1 MKKGRGISLLSS
13 AVGLLLAAGVMTLFS
28 ACGPKADGTLMNCHN
43 AQIGAALCGICLA
56 VLFAIAAFAKNKAVV
71 LVCDAAALALSV
83 VTFMIPGVLVHICL
97 LSNMHC
103 QVRLK
108 PFTRGSAILIAVFA
122 LADILR
128 IIKEK
133 REQILTIFFC
143 PFAAEGCP
151 LFYISACN

>member
-43 AQIGAALCGICLA
+43 AQISAALCGICLA

-83 VTFMIPGVLVHICL
+83 VTFMILGVLVHICL

-133 REQILTIFFC
+133 REQILTIFCC

>member
-56 VLFAIAAFAKNKAVV
+56 VLFVIAAFAKNKAVV

-83 VTFMIPGVLVHICL
+83 VTFMILGVLVHICL

-133 REQILTIFFC
+133 REQILTIFCC

>member
-1 MKKGRGISLLSS
+1 MIMKKGRGISLLSS
-13 AVGLLLAAGVMTLFS
+13 AVGFLLAAGVMTLFS

-133 REQILTIFFC
+133 RE
-143 PFAAEGCP
+143 
-151 LFYISACN
+151 SRS

>member
-1 MKKGRGISLLSS
+1 MIEKSRVISLISS
-13 AVGLLLAAGVMTLFS
+13 AAGLLLAVGSMTVFS

-133 REQILTIFFC
+133 RES
-143 PFAAEGCP
+143 G
-151 LFYISACN
+151 S

>member
-83 VTFMIPGVLVHICL
+83 VTFMILGVLVHICL

-133 REQILTIFFC
+133 REQILTIFCC

>member
-1 MKKGRGISLLSS
+1 MIMKKGRGISLLSS

-43 AQIGAALCGICLA
+43 AQISAALCGICLA

-133 REQILTIFFC
+133 RE
-143 PFAAEGCP
+143 
-151 LFYISACN
+151 SRS

>member
-1 MKKGRGISLLSS
+1 MIENNRMISLISS
-13 AVGLLLAAGVMTLFS
+13 VAGLMLAAGSMTVFS

-43 AQIGAALCGICLA
+43 AQACVALCGIGLA
-56 VLFAIAAFAKNKAVV
+56 VLFAIAAFVRNKAIE
-71 LVCDAAALALSV
+71 LICDAAALVLSV
-83 VTFMIPGVLVHICL
+83 VTFMTPGVLVHICL

-133 REQILTIFFC
+133 RES
-143 PFAAEGCP
+143 G
-151 LFYISACN
+151 S

>member
-56 VLFAIAAFAKNKAVV
+56 VLFMIAAFAKNKAVV

-108 PFTRGSAILIAVFA
+108 PFTRGSAIIIALLA
-122 LADILR
+122 LWNILR
-128 IIKEK
+128 ILKETK
-133 REQILTIFFC
+133 
-143 PFAAEGCP
+143 EGR
-151 LFYISACN
+151 S

>member
-108 PFTRGSAILIAVFA
+108 PFTRGSAIIIALLA
-122 LADILR
+122 LWNILR
-128 IIKEK
+128 ILKETK
-133 REQILTIFFC
+133 
-143 PFAAEGCP
+143 EGR
-151 LFYISACN
+151 S

>member
-1 MKKGRGISLLSS
+1 M
-13 AVGLLLAAGVMTLFS
+13 
-28 ACGPKADGTLMNCHN
+28 
-43 AQIGAALCGICLA
+43 
-56 VLFAIAAFAKNKAVV
+56 

-133 REQILTIFFC
+133 RE
-143 PFAAEGCP
+143 
-151 LFYISACN
+151 SRS

>member
-56 VLFAIAAFAKNKAVV
+56 VLFMIAAFAKNKAVV

-97 LSNMHC
+97 LSNITVKSGLSLL
-103 QVRLK
+103 QEVR
-108 PFTRGSAILIAVFA
+108 RS
-122 LADILR
+122 
-128 IIKEK
+128 
-133 REQILTIFFC
+133 
-143 PFAAEGCP
+143 
-151 LFYISACN
+151 S